1 MVDISVAY
9 GVLVA
14 VFGLGVLLAMFGKT
28 ERAWKAEGFGWLVI
42 FASVIVF
49 ISTFFTVSIGK
60 GSKVETIESRPL
72 AAFEVE
78 EVKGVTGN
86 ALSFLVYSSFE
97 AELGG
102 EESYTVMEDELG
114 DGGLVKKSYPV
125 DEVRVYEDADDG
137 SARVEEVAIYSRDV
151 TGTVLGI
158 PVSGYMREKEETH
171 IHVPEGTLDMARL
184 AEERQGE

>member
-60 GSKVETIESRPL
+60 GSKVETIGSRPL

-125 DEVRVYEDADDG
+125 DEVRVYEDADMI
-137 SARVEEVAIYSRDV
+137 A
-151 TGTVLGI
+151 LGGFH
-158 PVSGYMREKEETH
+158 GYGGGLHGR
-171 IHVPEGTLDMARL
+171 
-184 AEERQGE
+184 